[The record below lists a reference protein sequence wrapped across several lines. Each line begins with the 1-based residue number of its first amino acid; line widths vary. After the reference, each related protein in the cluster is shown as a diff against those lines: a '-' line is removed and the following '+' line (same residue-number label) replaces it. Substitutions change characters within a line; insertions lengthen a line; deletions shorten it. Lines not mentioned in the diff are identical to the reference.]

1 MQLILPTMSAAA
13 AQRRGAWHSLPRWPA
28 WRWPAW
34 SGSGYRAR
42 RAGAAKADVGVQ
54 MPFGRAPLSF
64 ADIVERVKPAVVS
77 IQVTNGGPKVA
88 QGPAT
93 PKGGQPEAASA
104 AEGLPAGSARRPS
117 LQRVLQEPAEG
128 LGQVGGQPNMR
139 PSQAQGS
146 GFVIS
151 ADGYV
156 VTNNHV
162 IDNASKIQVSFDQDN
177 KYEAELVGTDP
188 RTDLALLKIKSSADL
203 PVRQVRRQAAARR
216 RLGRGR
222 RQSVRSR
229 RHGHGRHRLGAGPRH
244 RLGPLR
250 LHADRRGREPRQ
262 LRRPDLQPRRRG
274 GGRQHR
280 HLQPVGRQ
288 RRHRL
293 RDSRRDG
300 HRRRRRSSSRP
311 APSTAAGSASR
322 SRTSTR
328 TRLRASA

>member
-1 MQLILPTMSAAA
+1 
-13 AQRRGAWHSLPRWPA
+13 
-28 WRWPAW
+28 
-34 SGSGYRAR
+34 
-42 RAGAAKADVGVQ
+42 
-54 MPFGRAPLSF
+54 
-64 ADIVERVKPAVVS
+64 
-77 IQVTNGGPKVA
+77 
-88 QGPAT
+88 
-93 PKGGQPEAASA
+93 
-104 AEGLPAGSARRPS
+104 
-117 LQRVLQEPAEG
+117 
-128 LGQVGGQPNMR
+128 MR

-151 ADGYV
+151 PDGYV

-162 IDNASKIQVSFDQDN
+162 IDNASKIQVSFDKDN
-177 KYEAELVGTDP
+177 KYEAELDRRRPAHRHRAAEDQGV
-188 RTDLALLKIKSSADL
+188 ADL

-216 RLGRGR
+216 RLGRRG

-229 RHGHGRHRLGAGPRH
+229 RHGDGRHRLGAGPRH

-274 GGRQHR
+274 GWRQHR

-293 RDSRRDG
+293 RDPRADG
-300 HRRRRRSSSRP
+300 HRRRRSAASSS